1 MMNYI
6 LSVTTEALQKIKKHY
21 KDTLSEPPTDH
32 IDFIS
37 KTTAV
42 TITGFKSGKVMFQ
55 GPIAESE
62 YKLWREHFKKDGESI
77 GSDEVGTG
85 DFFGPIVVVAAYV
98 NESQIDY
105 LKDLGV
111 GDSKTLSDEKIYKI
125 GSEIKDVITHKE
137 VFLENVY
144 YNKLYNKTSN
154 LNKIKALMHNR
165 ALNELTRFTKCE
177 EVIVDEFTPEAKYFK
192 YLEDE
197 KDVFSGI
204 RFEQKAESKF
214 ISVATASVLA
224 RYYFLVLW
232 TKMEN
237 ELGMKLPKGAGKA
250 VDIAARKVLDEYGED
265 TLKKYAKMHF
275 KNLQKAKNL

>member
-1 MMNYI
+1 MEF
-6 LSVTTEALQKIKKHY
+6 L
-21 KDTLSEPPTDH
+21 
-32 IDFIS
+32 S

-42 TITGFKSGKVMFQ
+42 TVTGFKSGKVMFQ

-62 YKLWREHFKKDGESI
+62 YRLWRDFFKKDGESI

-111 GDSKTLSDEKIYKI
+111 GDSKTLNDDKIFKI
-125 GSEIKDVITHKE
+125 GKEIKDVITHKE
-137 VFLENVY
+137 VFLENAY

-177 EVIVDEFTPEAKYFK
+177 EVIVDEFTPEAKYYK

-197 KDVFSGI
+197 IEVYSNIK
-204 RFEQKAESKF
+204 FEQKAESKY

-232 TKMEN
+232 TRMES
-237 ELGMKLPKGAGKA
+237 ELGMKLPKGAGA
-250 VDIAARKVLDEYGED
+250 QVDKAARKLLDQYDEA
-265 TLKKYAKMHF
+265 TLSKYAKMHF
-275 KNLQKAKNL
+275 KNLQKAKNLK

>member
-1 MMNYI
+1 MNYI
-6 LSVTTEALQKIKKHY
+6 LSVTPEALQTIKKHY
-21 KDTLSEPPTDH
+21 QDTLSKPSTDH
-32 IDFIS
+32 MEFLS

-42 TITGFKSGKVMFQ
+42 TVTGFKSGKVMFQ

-111 GDSKTLSDEKIYKI
+111 GDSKTLTDEKIFKI
-125 GSEIKDVITHKE
+125 GTQIKDVITHKE
-137 VFLENVY
+137 VFLENSY

-165 ALNELTRFTKCE
+165 ALNELTKFTKCE

-197 KDVFSGI
+197 RDVFSNI
-204 RFEQKAESKF
+204 KFEQKAESKY

-232 TKMEN
+232 TRMEN
-237 ELGMKLPKGAGKA
+237 EIGMKLPKGAGAK
-250 VDIAARKVLDEYGED
+250 VDQAAREVLDLYGE
-265 TLKKYAKMHF
+265 TRLAKYAKMHF
-275 KNLQKAKNL
+275 KNLQKAKNLK